1 MRCINYEQVNNM
13 EELFDRLYGRV
24 ILYFVFDLCLTIVQ
38 PGIAFLDGLLVR
50 FVFILIVGGIMM
62 FFYLTKKR
70 RTS

>member
-1 MRCINYEQVNNM
+1 MNKSTTWKSFLTGCM
-13 EELFDRLYGRV
+13 GGV

-38 PGIAFLDGLLVR
+38 PGIAFLDGLFVR

>member
-1 MRCINYEQVNNM
+1 M
-13 EELFDRLYGRV
+13 GGV